1 MWLGGNPIYQD
12 GRQIAEV
19 IRDIKGWLI
28 RRSAIL
34 LCVGFQKEADDY
46 WALPIEH
53 NGGIIM
59 CVSLIEVHT

>member
-34 LCVGFQKEADDY
+34 LCVGFQKEADD
-46 WALPIEH
+46 
-53 NGGIIM
+53 
-59 CVSLIEVHT
+59 